1 MNRVLSAIAKAAS
14 TPTVFVF
21 NFGNFAGKVGNTYRF
36 LLILG
41 TRQADGKKNR

>member
-1 MNRVLSAIAKAAS
+1 MNGVLSATVKASTS

-21 NFGNFAGKVGNTYRF
+21 NFVKVGNTYRF

-41 TRQADGKKNR
+41 TREVDVKKNR